1 MTGDVFW
8 IFPIGSNR
16 RVAFCLMRPWPSLLL
31 LMWGCGW
38 GVGVVVVLPAVSLL
52 AYRGQHAGLC
62 LCVSFG
68 KWPAVLSSEPMFS
81 FSLEDFVWSV

>member
-1 MTGDVFW
+1 M
-8 IFPIGSNR
+8 
-16 RVAFCLMRPWPSLLL
+16 
-31 LMWGCGW
+31 
-38 GVGVVVVLPAVSLL
+38 GVVVVLPAVSLL

-81 FSLEDFVWSV
+81 FSLEDFVWSIKGSSKIQSFECGFSVSQ